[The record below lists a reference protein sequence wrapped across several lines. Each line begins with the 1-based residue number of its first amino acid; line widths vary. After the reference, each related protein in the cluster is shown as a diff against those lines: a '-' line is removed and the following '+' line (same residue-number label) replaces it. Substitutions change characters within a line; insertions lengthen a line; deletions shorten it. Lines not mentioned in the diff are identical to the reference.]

1 MVDGLHA
8 KTLCGHSCQQWH
20 CNQQAARATLTRVE
34 HAEAQEE
41 GAVRQTMPPRKL
53 VAAWADNQP
62 IVDAL
67 CKALEGALPARL
79 A

>member
-1 MVDGLHA
+1 M
-8 KTLCGHSCQQWH
+8 
-20 CNQQAARATLTRVE
+20 E

-79 A
+79 AFL